1 MAGRVGKRITHGE
14 CVAIGMVHALRLSQ
28 RYVGMES
35 KTSIDEILAAKI
47 IGSSGSIGEII
58 GDEQQIDNLREEFRT
73 LLSSDK
79 KSRFGA
85 DVSFVLLN
93 APGKIAKRDAQDY
106 MIRFTF
112 EDAWRDIKETFAFLK
127 SQF

>member
-1 MAGRVGKRITHGE
+1 
-14 CVAIGMVHALRLSQ
+14 
-28 RYVGMES
+28 MES
-35 KTSIDEILAAKI
+35 SKYIDDIFATKIIGRSGSLDEILRDH
-47 IGSSGSIGEII
+47 GQLDHLQ
-58 GDEQQIDNLREEFRT
+58 GDLRQ
-73 LLSSDK
+73 LLGSDK
-79 KSRFGA
+79 KSRAGA
-85 DVSFVLLN
+85 EVSFVLLS